1 MKKSLTLLFP
11 LLVCSPAQA
20 QNGFNPYNQQFT
32 YNQNNQVGS
41 TNWYSSALGTGVAQ
55 AGVLLVGGLVNAMS
69 RPDPVVVTQQP
80 NTQAVNY
87 PSQSASPVSNSSR
100 NGAGSC
106 SNQTLY
112 DQKGNPVSVRV
123 CP

>member
-1 MKKSLTLLFP
+1 MKKFLPSLLL
-11 LLVCSPAQA
+11 LLCSQAQA
-20 QNGFNPYNQQFT
+20 DAGFNPYNRQFT

-80 NTQAVNY
+80 ATQAVNY
-87 PSQSASPVSNSSR
+87 PGQPASPASNGNR
-100 NGAGSC
+100 TGAGTC
-106 SNQTLY
+106 STQMLY
-112 DQKGNPVSVRV
+112 DQQGHPVSVRV

>member
-1 MKKSLTLLFP
+1 MKKTLTTLLW
-11 LLVCSPAQA
+11 LVCCQTQA
-20 QNGFNPYNQQFT
+20 DNGFNPYNRQFT

-69 RPDPVVVTQQP
+69 RPDPVVVTQP
-80 NTQAVNY
+80 PATQAVSY
-87 PSQSASPVSNSSR
+87 PGQPAAPVSNGGPDGS
-100 NGAGSC
+100 GSC

-112 DQKGNPVSVRV
+112 DQKGSPVSVRV
-123 CP
+123 CR

>member
-1 MKKSLTLLFP
+1 MRKFLPSLLL
-11 LLVCSPAQA
+11 LLCSQAQA
-20 QNGFNPYNQQFT
+20 DAGFNPYNRQFT

-69 RPDPVVVTQQP
+69 RPDPVVVTQP
-80 NTQAVNY
+80 PATQAVNY
-87 PSQSASPVSNSSR
+87 PGQPATPANHVNG
-100 NGAGSC
+100 NGAGTC
-106 SNQTLY
+106 STQTLY
-112 DQKGNPVSVRV
+112 DQQGHPVSVRV